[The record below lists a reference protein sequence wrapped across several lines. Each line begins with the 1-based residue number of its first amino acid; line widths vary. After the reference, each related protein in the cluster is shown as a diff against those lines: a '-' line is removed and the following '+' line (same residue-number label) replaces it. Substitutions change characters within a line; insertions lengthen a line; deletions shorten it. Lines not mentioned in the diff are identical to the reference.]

1 MGVFLHFYQL
11 IGSIDVFV
19 KKFSKKCH
27 AKSKAGKNQF
37 RTLLWRKM
45 VTLSNKLAF
54 EKGLSNMNCFSS
66 YFWRNLQKSWHA
78 WNNYYQYW
86 LYNTYWKGRFAPF
99 LPLNWCFPLELIRP
113 KFFQRFATKNRNWTK
128 TRFWPYFNKKRSPY
142 LTNKF
147 VFERELFS
155 KFAIWLKWRLFRF
168 QDYEKNPSTFLIT
181 IGI

>member
-1 MGVFLHFYQL
+1 MFLSRNFQKNATQNLRQAKTSFGLCYEEKWSLYQTNLHLKRAFFY
-11 IGSIDVFV
+11 
-19 KKFSKKCH
+19 FS
-27 AKSKAGKNQF
+27 
-37 RTLLWRKM
+37 L
-45 VTLSNKLAF
+45 
-54 EKGLSNMNCFSS
+54 NCFSS

-78 WNNYYQYW
+78 WNNYYQHW
-86 LYNTYWKGRFAPF
+86 VYNTYWKGRFAPF

-113 KFFQRFATKNRNWTK
+113 KFFQRFATKNRNCTK
-128 TRFWPYFNKKRSPY
+128 TRFWPDFNKKRSPY
-142 LTNKF
+142 LTKKF